1 MGILNN
7 PELLR
12 TYATIAAKFGS
23 GNVYVDDAIAEKFES
38 KPADCFLCL
47 VLNLRYTVADELLK
61 KFPDFAETR
70 KLMDQNRGE
79 NLTRAGLESE
89 FGALCN
95 HNRDPKYTDDYIYV
109 SLLAS
114 LAYALYYT
122 SDDPGT
128 LDTLQ
133 VILGKLDKQENIMG
147 YSNVLAAAALWFA
160 DRNGFRDLVNDA
172 YSKVLIEREEERRYA
187 EQAAREEQEREAS
200 QRAYWRTH
208 NLCQNCGGSF
218 SGLFTKKCS
227 KCGKLKDY

>member
-7 PELLR
+7 PEKMR

-23 GNVYVDDAIAEKFES
+23 GNMYVDDQVAANFEY
-38 KPADCFLCL
+38 KPADCFTLL

-70 KLMDQNRGE
+70 KLMDQNRGD

-89 FGALCN
+89 FTSLCN

-114 LAYALYYT
+114 LAYVLYYT

-133 VILGKLDKQENIMG
+133 VILGKLDKQDNILG

-187 EQAAREEQEREAS
+187 ELAAREKQEEEAA
-200 QRAYWRTH
+200 QRASWRSR